1 MSLLKPSFPV
11 DLPLNVGF
19 FTFHYVS
26 IKTISEKMGFM
37 SVLALHSTMSLLKPG
52 GSRHSDE
59 SEENFTFHYVS
70 IKTGENYAELEH
82 TYFFTFHYVS
92 IKTIS
97 QIKKCNCDC
106 SLHSTMSLLK
116 RRQGT
121 LCFFITST
129 LYIPLCLY

>member
-1 MSLLKPSFPV
+1 
-11 DLPLNVGF
+11 
-19 FTFHYVS
+19 
-26 IKTISEKMGFM
+26 MGFM

-92 IKTIS
+92 IKTYLRLYVWTVKS
-97 QIKKCNCDC
+97 K
-106 SLHSTMSLLK
+106 
-116 RRQGT
+116 
-121 LCFFITST
+121 